1 MKSVLIMLSTYNG
14 ERFLCEQLDSIYAQE
29 GVDIHVLVR
38 DDGSKDSTIDILK
51 KYSSKLGRMTILEEK
66 NVGAA
71 LSFYNL
77 MKYAYENFSNYDY
90 YAFSDQ
96 DDVWMPLK
104 LYTSVSE
111 LEQSGNKYKL
121 FYGHVT
127 PVNSEMQPLTASVVK
142 ISNCL
147 QANIISNRSLGCT
160 QVMNFGLLEK
170 AIRIWDYI
178 SKADRKSF
186 VPLHD
191 AWTALIAYAFS
202 GHVVIGESQMYYRQH
217 EQNVIGYGGSFWRR
231 QMARVRRFMSNK
243 RTPSS
248 LCQLFLLIFN
258 DAPVHNL
265 KIIERVAN
273 YNKSF
278 FKRIS
283 LAITPSI
290 YKYGIIENIGT
301 FFVVI
306 LGKL

>member
-14 ERFLCEQLDSIYAQE
+14 EKYLREQLDSIYAQE
-29 GVDIHVLVR
+29 GVDIHLLVR
-38 DDGSKDSTIDILK
+38 DDGSQDSTIDILK
-51 KYSSKLGRMTILEEK
+51 MYSNKRGRMTILEEK

-71 LSFYNL
+71 LSFHCL
-77 MKYAYENFSNYDY
+77 MKYGYDNFSNYDY

-111 LEQSGNKYKL
+111 LEQSRNKYKL

-127 PVNSEMQPLTASVVK
+127 PVNHEMRQLVTSTVK
-142 ISNCL
+142 MSNCL

-178 SKADRKSF
+178 SKEDRKSF

-191 AWTALIAYAFS
+191 AWTALVAYAFS
-202 GHVVIGESQMYYRQH
+202 GYVVIGQSQMYYRQH
-217 EQNVIGYGGSFWRR
+217 EKNVIGYGGSFWRR
-231 QMARVRRFMSNK
+231 QMGRIKRFLSNK
-243 RTPSS
+243 KATSS
-248 LCQLFLLIFN
+248 LCQLFLAVYE
-258 DAPVHNL
+258 DAPVQNFRT
-265 KIIERVAN
+265 IDRFAN
-273 YNKSF
+273 YNKSII
-278 FKRIS
+278 KRIS
-283 LAITPSI
+283 LAVRPSI
-290 YKYGIIENIGT
+290 YKYGLIDNIGT
-301 FFVVI
+301 FFVII